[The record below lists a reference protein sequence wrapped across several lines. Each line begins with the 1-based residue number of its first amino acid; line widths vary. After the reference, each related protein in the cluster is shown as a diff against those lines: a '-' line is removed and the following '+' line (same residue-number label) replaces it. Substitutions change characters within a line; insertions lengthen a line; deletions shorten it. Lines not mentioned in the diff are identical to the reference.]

1 MTRKIKKTSTLF
13 LALFCIAFLNLSCSM
28 IKDAINNGGYS
39 SNRQSQKSTKLNPL
53 TLPIGIDIKDVPLAG
68 SVGSAVYNKGIQ
80 EGVRK
85 GGDRDATRFLEDAVK
100 NNDIERV
107 RKLLASGAS
116 AYVSYDMI
124 DNKQYEIMQLMHE
137 NNPLLI
143 RFSQMIHYAC
153 ANSDSQMVDF
163 LVDHNASLD
172 LCGNYWEKQY
182 DANYG
187 STAFKRCNWNSD
199 GNLYY
204 TPLDCALRKGNVSL
218 INYVIDKY
226 GKRPT
231 TTGVADY
238 LYDLISADD
247 VKNENVKSVIKMLPS
262 LDQMLG
268 GNALTQVFNKGV
280 CWVRDGKYGYN
291 YLLILALDKLG
302 GYKDMGKNSKV
313 EQFEQLF
320 QIMMDNNADVKV
332 FNDKCSILDIGI
344 GSNIT
349 WFENAMSTSMKHSGM
364 LDIIRILKAKG
375 APMTIKATQQGR
387 VGNVPLEKI
396 GIKDE
401 YKEKILTGEL

>member
-1 MTRKIKKTSTLF
+1 
-13 LALFCIAFLNLSCSM
+13 M
-28 IKDAINNGGYS
+28 IKEAIEKGYS
-39 SNRQSQKSTKLNPL
+39 TNRQSQSSTKYNPL
-53 TLPIGIDIKDVPLAG
+53 TLPIGIDIKDVPLSG
-68 SVGSAVYNKGIQ
+68 SVGSANYNKGIQ

-85 GGDRDATRFLEDAVK
+85 GGDRDATRYLENAVK

-124 DNKQYEIMQLMHE
+124 DNKQYEIMQLMHD

-172 LCGNYWEKQY
+172 LCGNYWEKQN
-182 DANYG
+182 DASYG

-199 GNLYY
+199 ANLYY

-231 TTGVADY
+231 IIGVADY
-238 LYDLISADD
+238 LYGLISADD
-247 VKNENVKSVIKMLPS
+247 VKNENIKNVIKMLPT

-280 CWVRDGKYGYN
+280 CWIRNGGKYGYN
-291 YLLILALDKLG
+291 YLLILTLDKLG
-302 GYKDMGKNSKV
+302 GYKDTGKTAKV

-344 GSNIT
+344 GSEIT
-349 WFENAMSTSMKHSGM
+349 MFENTMSTSMMHRDM
-364 LDIIRILKAKG
+364 LDIIKLLKAKG

-387 VGNVPLEKI
+387 VGNVPLVKI
-396 GIKDE
+396 GIRDE
-401 YKEKILTGEL
+401 YKELILTGEL